1 MGGEH
6 GSGGSTETAH
16 HHDSPL
22 ATYLT
27 HVFAGTFLG
36 LLVAVVMAML
46 HNISPFPALE
56 RAGAD
61 AAQRMFAYTA
71 RDEPGRPTVVL
82 IGLDRAEIDEIVA
95 KQGEVALERRLRRI
109 LAAGPARL
117 LIDLQ
122 VPEDAPDEREDALEA
137 ALDRVARDYP
147 TIPVVLS
154 MPWRTAAEG
163 HVAGGPA
170 ELPSIA
176 PNLILG
182 ASLFEPDADS
192 VVRQVRASLCSAHP
206 SGRWVALPHLAA
218 PHVTHGTPARP
229 SLDAEACEASP
240 EIPILFHAGP
250 EVLVPGSIV
259 QGPMRYVPPGS
270 DASADT
276 LAGATV
282 VLGAVG
288 SASLAG
294 RVRTPLG
301 VMDSAL
307 VAANAALTLANADY
321 VAKAG
326 GHGPAWV
333 PLLLWA
339 IGALV
344 VFVVAVPAAAVSHT
358 RRVASIAFAIAVPP
372 LLAWL
377 ITIATG
383 HPPDYPALLVKLGA
397 VLIAAAIFSLH
408 SLAALMRPPLRLPR
422 ALWRFVTFLLAAA
435 GAVLGVLM
443 FNLFLAE
450 WLLPLGWRIGSLL
463 PAFAVMLEAVAE
475 GLKPVSGAIH
485 QAVERRIAP
494 RARPALMLPLLVL
507 PPTAFALGS
516 ARAAGGEGDHCAAP
530 QGARRISVD
539 AVSGQA
545 VVPPDAVRISR
556 HGGDPVAL
564 GACRQVRPGDVLLLN
579 HGVGVRVPYASA
591 KPDVGPLILIVQP
604 MPVSGPPGAF
614 ERFRA
619 AVGEAVLPPTISPR
633 LPVQAALSLPVG
645 KKTPPPPS
653 P

>member
-1 MGGEH
+1 MGG
-6 GSGGSTETAH
+6 GQDGGGSTETAH

-71 RDEPGRPTVVL
+71 REEAGRPTVVL
-82 IGLDRAEIDEIVA
+82 VGLDRPEIDEMVA
-95 KQGEVALERRLRRI
+95 KQGELVLERRLRRI
-109 LAAGPARL
+109 LSAGPARL

-137 ALDRVARDYP
+137 ALDRVAREFP
-147 TIPVVLS
+147 AIPILLS

-170 ELPSIA
+170 ELPSGA
-176 PNLILG
+176 PNLILAG
-182 ASLFEPDADS
+182 SLFEPDADS
-192 VVRQVRASLCSAHP
+192 VVRKVRASLCSAHP
-206 SGRWVALPHLAA
+206 SGHWVPLPHLAA
-218 PHVTHGTPARP
+218 PVGVRDPAARP
-229 SLDAEACEASP
+229 GLGAEPCEAGP

-250 EVLVPGSIV
+250 EMLVSGSVI
-259 QGPMRYVPPGS
+259 QGPMRYVPPGTEL
-270 DASADT
+270 SADT

-294 RVRTPLG
+294 RMRTPIG

-307 VAANAALTLANADY
+307 VAANAALTLANVDY

-333 PLLLWA
+333 PPLLWA

-344 VFVVAVPAAAVSHT
+344 VFVVVMPPATAGHA
-358 RRVASIAFAIAVPP
+358 RRVAAIAGALAVPP

-377 ITIATG
+377 ITISTG
-383 HPPDYPALLVKLGA
+383 HAPDYPALLVKLGA

-408 SLAALMRPPLRLPR
+408 SLAALMPPPLRLPR
-422 ALWRFVTFLLAAA
+422 VLWRFATFLLAAA

-485 QAVERRIAP
+485 HAVERRIAP

-507 PPTAFALGS
+507 PPAAVTLQA
-516 ARAAGGEGDHCAAP
+516 ARAAGDGGHCAAP

-539 AVSGQA
+539 AMNGQA
-545 VVPPDAVRISR
+545 ALSPDAVRISR
-556 HGGDPVAL
+556 DGGIPVAL
-564 GACRQVRPGDVLLLN
+564 GDCRQVRPGDVLLLN
-579 HGVGVRVPYASA
+579 HGVGVRIPYASS
-591 KPDVGPLILIVQP
+591 KPDVGPVILIVQP
-604 MPVSGPPGAF
+604 MPVIGVPGAL

-633 LPVQAALSLPVG
+633 LPVQAALTLPVG
-645 KKTPPPPS
+645 KKRTPATP
-653 P
+653 